1 MMYAIWFVGKNIQGL
16 PPSLI
21 KRTEI
26 IDGTFSNIEDS
37 DTIMTQE
44 QIEQHCNLVHK
55 GLEQWGKR
63 KRIEHFVTKV
73 PKRPSYRF
81 VKGEITTVEE

>member
-1 MMYAIWFVGKNIQGL
+1 MYAIWFIGPNHHGL

-21 KRTEI
+21 KKKEVL
-26 IDGTFSNIEDS
+26 DSSFNIENS
-37 DTIMTQE
+37 DTIMTE
-44 QIEQHCNLVHK
+44 IEIEQHCNTVHR

-81 VKGEITTVEE
+81 VKGEITTVNE